1 MKNNK
6 THLMRIIF
14 FLYVAFQAH
23 TQALW
28 SNFSSVDPGFT
39 VDIPGQVQRKDRIV
53 TTDLGE
59 FNITTFYSVS
69 SVDSS
74 ENTLYLI
81 NFFEI
86 NYAVFEGDSAV
97 SKEEFLSAMIDN
109 IREDLNTKEIYRN
122 SFPDSEVPSIIY
134 RFENEQNASAVKGK
148 VMIKGKYLFSLQVFT
163 LKQFALNK
171 NMDRFINSFYLK

>member
-1 MKNNK
+1 
-6 THLMRIIF
+6 MRIIF
-14 FLYVAFQAH
+14 FLFLAFQMH
-23 TQALW
+23 SQAVW
-28 SNFSSVDPGFT
+28 SNFSSTDPGFA

-59 FNITTFYSVS
+59 FNITTYYSVS

-81 NFFEI
+81 NYFEI
-86 NYAVFEGDSAV
+86 NNDLFEGDSAV
-97 SKEEFLSAMIDN
+97 TKEEFLSTMVDN
-109 IREDLNTKEIYRN
+109 IREDLKTKEIYRN
-122 SFPDSEVPSIIY
+122 SVADSEVPGIIY
-134 RFENEQNASAVKGK
+134 RFENEQNASSVKGK
-148 VMIKGKYLFSLQVFT
+148 VMIRDKYLFSLQVFT